1 MVCFFLVFFIPDL
14 LLNKKL
20 LLGEVFKLFLG
31 VAVFLAP
38 ESLVSR
44 VSDISIRRGKFFCGL
59 LKQCCVV

>member
-1 MVCFFLVFFIPDL
+1 MIRVFLILFVSDL
-14 LLNKKL
+14 FLNKKL

-44 VSDISIRRGKFFCGL
+44 VSDICIRRGEFLSGL
-59 LKQCCVV
+59 LKQFSVV